1 MEVGS
6 SSHWS
11 LPHRQ
16 HLAQK
21 VFFRSLWGPIFGA
34 CMVIDDR
41 ILASQHRGN
50 LLQDFIKDD
59 NNTMEERVGDS
70 IAGETAATLPSPTK
84 HGFARAKPLG
94 RFFGFW
100 EHK

>member
-1 MEVGS
+1 
-6 SSHWS
+6 
-11 LPHRQ
+11 
-16 HLAQK
+16 
-21 VFFRSLWGPIFGA
+21 
-34 CMVIDDR
+34 MVIDDR

-59 NNTMEERVGDS
+59 TNTMEERVGDS

-94 RFFGFW
+94 RLS
-100 EHK
+100 